1 MKHKVREVLLVLIIT
16 VISIAVSLF
25 IANSVQ
31 SESLQPK
38 DTWGHHSKGHPTIH
52 NIDTGDVGVI
62 DNELKESL

>member
-52 NIDTGDVGVI
+52 NTDTGDVGVI

>member
-1 MKHKVREVLLVLIIT
+1 MKHKIREVLLVLIIT
-16 VISIAVSLF
+16 VISVAVSLF

-38 DTWGHHSKGHPTIH
+38 DTWGHYSKGHPTIH
-52 NIDTGDVGVI
+52 NTDTGDLGVI